1 MVNDLTCCALRFVE
15 PTPPELHRQNHHIGI
30 WCWLTESNRRHP
42 AYKAGAL
49 PAELNQQ
56 ITHFHDRLIKSL
68 LLKLNT
74 DTIPTEQSGLLK
86 R

>member
-1 MVNDLTCCALRFVE
+1 MSPSSGQAIIL
-15 PTPPELHRQNHHIGI
+15 
-30 WCWLTESNRRHP
+30 CWLTESNRRHP